1 MRLHYLLTGTIG
13 TVLLLSS
20 PSLAAQFDSWRFDA
34 NENKL
39 EIRTTGPVQPQAQLV
54 FNPTRLV
61 IDLPNTKFGQP
72 QVARPIGGGVRVVRI
87 GQFDPQTTRVVVE
100 FNPGYT
106 VDPQAIKFT
115 PVSGSRWIVQLPKL
129 ERVSSNTPQDNNN
142 RDDNSNYNLATIDS
156 TQSPPEFSSAGKTQ
170 IEKLQTT
177 GDGFFIRTSGISPQ
191 ARINRSVDRTTIFM
205 NIVGAS
211 LSPQL
216 TARSILVNRH
226 GVTRV
231 QLIQLRTTPST
242 VQVSFKVDA
251 KSPDWEV
258 STVGDGL
265 VILPVKGFVNSR
277 EGGETLTPNFPDV
290 NDVENNNETG
300 TDTIESVQLSDNGT
314 ELLIKGGQK
323 SSVTTGWDRGSAM
336 FRISINNAKLA
347 PQASRV
353 NLPPNSPVLG
363 VRVQSGTLN
372 NVIILV
378 QPASGVRIGQ
388 IGQTSN
394 GMLSLPI
401 QRTSQVRSP
410 IGLPPLDQGGSNH
423 LPDPNAKP
431 ETNPQPRPR
440 RTTPKGKLL
449 VMIDPG
455 HGGKDPGAIG
465 IAGVQEKDII
475 LPISLRIAKILQENG
490 VETVLT
496 RDADYFVT
504 LPGRVEMAQRTG
516 ADIFVSIHANSAG
529 LNRPEVSGL
538 ETYYYDSGLDL
549 ARTVHNKILQN
560 VNVRDRRVRKARFY
574 VLRKNS
580 IPSILVELGYLT
592 GEEDVANLQRSTY
605 QNQMA
610 QAIAQGILQYLK
622 QR

>member
-1 MRLHYLLTGTIG
+1 
-13 TVLLLSS
+13 
-20 PSLAAQFDSWRFDA
+20 
-34 NENKL
+34 
-39 EIRTTGPVQPQAQLV
+39 
-54 FNPTRLV
+54 V

-72 QVARPIGGGVRVVRI
+72 QVARSMGGGIRAVRI

-115 PVSGSRWIVQLPKL
+115 PITGSRWIVQLPKL
-129 ERVSSNTPQDNNN
+129 ERVFSNIPQDNNN
-142 RDDNSNYNLATIDS
+142 KDDNSNYNLATIDS
-156 TQSPPEFSSAGKTQ
+156 SQSPPEFSSLGKTQ
-170 IEKLQTT
+170 VEKLQTT

-191 ARINRSVDRTTIFM
+191 ARINRSVDRTTVFM
-205 NIVGAS
+205 NIMGAS
-211 LSPQL
+211 LSPEL
-216 TARSILVNRH
+216 TPRSILVNRH

-242 VQVSFKVDA
+242 VQVSLKVDP

-258 STVGDGL
+258 STVNDGL

-277 EGGETLTPNFPDV
+277 EGGETLTPDFPDV

-336 FRISINNAKLA
+336 FRISINNAKLS
-347 PQASRV
+347 PQAASRV

-363 VRVQSGTLN
+363 LRVQSGTLN

-388 IGQTSN
+388 PNRTNN

-401 QRTSQVRSP
+401 ERVRSP

-423 LPDPNAKP
+423 LPDPNPKP
-431 ETNPQPRPR
+431 ENNPQPR
-440 RTTPKGKLL
+440 RTTRKGKLL

-496 RDADYFVT
+496 RDSDYFVT

-538 ETYYYDSGLDL
+538 ETYYYDSGLEL

-560 VNVRDRRVRKARFY
+560 VNVKDRRVRKARFY

>member
-1 MRLHYLLTGTIG
+1 
-13 TVLLLSS
+13 
-20 PSLAAQFDSWRFDA
+20 
-34 NENKL
+34 
-39 EIRTTGPVQPQAQLV
+39 
-54 FNPTRLV
+54 
-61 IDLPNTKFGQP
+61 
-72 QVARPIGGGVRVVRI
+72 
-87 GQFDPQTTRVVVE
+87 
-100 FNPGYT
+100 
-106 VDPQAIKFT
+106 
-115 PVSGSRWIVQLPKL
+115 
-129 ERVSSNTPQDNNN
+129 
-142 RDDNSNYNLATIDS
+142 
-156 TQSPPEFSSAGKTQ
+156 
-170 IEKLQTT
+170 
-177 GDGFFIRTSGISPQ
+177 
-191 ARINRSVDRTTIFM
+191 M
-205 NIVGAS
+205 NIAGAS

-226 GVTRV
+226 GVARV

-242 VQVSFKVDA
+242 VQVTWKVDP

-363 VRVQSGTLN
+363 LRVQSGTLN

-388 IGQTSN
+388 PNRTNN

-401 QRTSQVRSP
+401 ERTSQVRSP

-431 ETNPQPRPR
+431 ENNPRPR
-440 RTTPKGKLL
+440 RTTPNGKLL

-475 LPISLRIAKILQENG
+475 LPISVRIAKILQENG

-538 ETYYYDSGLDL
+538 ETYYYDSGLEL

-560 VNVRDRRVRKARFY
+560 VNVKDRRVRKARFY

>member
-1 MRLHYLLTGTIG
+1 M
-13 TVLLLSS
+13 
-20 PSLAAQFDSWRFDA
+20 
-34 NENKL
+34 
-39 EIRTTGPVQPQAQLV
+39 
-54 FNPTRLV
+54 
-61 IDLPNTKFGQP
+61 
-72 QVARPIGGGVRVVRI
+72 
-87 GQFDPQTTRVVVE
+87 
-100 FNPGYT
+100 
-106 VDPQAIKFT
+106 
-115 PVSGSRWIVQLPKL
+115 
-129 ERVSSNTPQDNNN
+129 
-142 RDDNSNYNLATIDS
+142 
-156 TQSPPEFSSAGKTQ
+156 
-170 IEKLQTT
+170 
-177 GDGFFIRTSGISPQ
+177 
-191 ARINRSVDRTTIFM
+191 
-205 NIVGAS
+205 
-211 LSPQL
+211 
-216 TARSILVNRH
+216 
-226 GVTRV
+226 
-231 QLIQLRTTPST
+231 
-242 VQVSFKVDA
+242 
-251 KSPDWEV
+251 
-258 STVGDGL
+258 
-265 VILPVKGFVNSR
+265 ILPVKGFVNSR

-592 GEEDVANLQRSTY
+592 GEEDVANLQRSSY

>member
-72 QVARPIGGGVRVVRI
+72 QVTRPIGGGVRVVRI

-156 TQSPPEFSSAGKTQ
+156 PQSPPEFSSAGKTQ
-170 IEKLQTT
+170 VEKLQTT

-388 IGQTSN
+388 LGQTSN

-401 QRTSQVRSP
+401 QRISQVRSP

-475 LPISLRIAKILQENG
+475 LPISLKIAKILQENG

-529 LNRPEVSGL
+529 ENRPEVSGL

-549 ARTVHNKILQN
+549 ARNVHNKILQN

>member
-1 MRLHYLLTGTIG
+1 LRLHYLLTGTIG

-20 PSLAAQFDSWRFDA
+20 PSLAAQFDSWRFDTK
-34 NENKL
+34 ENRL

-72 QVARPIGGGVRVVRI
+72 QVARPIGGGIRVVRI

-100 FNPGYT
+100 LNPGYT

-115 PVSGSRWIVQLPKL
+115 PVTGSRWIVQLPKL
-129 ERVSSNTPQDNNN
+129 ERVSSNTPQDNN

-156 TQSPPEFSSAGKTQ
+156 SQSPPEFYSAGKTQ
-170 IEKLQTT
+170 VEKLQTT

-191 ARINRSVDRTTIFM
+191 ARINRSVDRGTIFM

-226 GVTRV
+226 GVARV
-231 QLIQLRTTPST
+231 QLVQLRTTPST
-242 VQVSFKVDA
+242 VQVSLKVDP

-258 STVGDGL
+258 STVNDGL

-277 EGGETLTPNFPDV
+277 EGGETLTPDFPDV

-347 PQASRV
+347 PQAASRV

-363 VRVQSGTLN
+363 LRVQSGTLN

-388 IGQTSN
+388 PNRTNN

-401 QRTSQVRSP
+401 ERVRSP

-431 ETNPQPRPR
+431 ENNPLPR
-440 RTTPKGKLL
+440 RTTRKGKLL

-496 RDADYFVT
+496 RDSDYFVT

-538 ETYYYDSGLDL
+538 ETYYYDSGLEL

-560 VNVRDRRVRKARFY
+560 VNVKDRRVRKARFY

-592 GEEDVANLQRSTY
+592 GEEDAANLQRSIY

>member
-1 MRLHYLLTGTIG
+1 LRPHYLLTGTIG

-34 NENKL
+34 KENRL

-72 QVARPIGGGVRVVRI
+72 QVARPMGGGIRVVRI

-100 FNPGYT
+100 LNPGYT

-115 PVSGSRWIVQLPKL
+115 PVTGSRWIVQLPKL
-129 ERVSSNTPQDNNN
+129 ERVSSNTPQDNN

-156 TQSPPEFSSAGKTQ
+156 SQSPPEFSSAGKTQ
-170 IEKLQTT
+170 VEKLQTT

-191 ARINRSVDRTTIFM
+191 ARINRSVDRGTIFM

-226 GVTRV
+226 GVARV
-231 QLIQLRTTPST
+231 QLVQLRTTPST
-242 VQVSFKVDA
+242 VQVSLKVDP

-258 STVGDGL
+258 STVNDGL
-265 VILPVKGFVNSR
+265 VILPVKGFVNSQ
-277 EGGETLTPNFPDV
+277 EGGETLTPDFPDV

-347 PQASRV
+347 PQAASRV

-363 VRVQSGTLN
+363 LRVQSGTLN

-388 IGQTSN
+388 PNRTNN

-401 QRTSQVRSP
+401 ERVRSP

-431 ETNPQPRPR
+431 ENNPLPR
-440 RTTPKGKLL
+440 RTTRKGKLL

-455 HGGKDPGAIG
+455 HGGKDAGAIG

-496 RDADYFVT
+496 RDSDYFVT

-538 ETYYYDSGLDL
+538 ETYYYDSGLEL

-560 VNVRDRRVRKARFY
+560 VNVKDRRVRKARFY

>member
-34 NENKL
+34 KENRL

-72 QVARPIGGGVRVVRI
+72 QVARSMGGGIRAVRI

-115 PVSGSRWIVQLPKL
+115 PITGSRWIVQLPKL
-129 ERVSSNTPQDNNN
+129 ERAFSNIPQDNNN
-142 RDDNSNYNLATIDS
+142 KDDNSNYNLATIDS
-156 TQSPPEFSSAGKTQ
+156 SQSPPEFSSLGKTQ
-170 IEKLQTT
+170 VEKLQTT

-191 ARINRSVDRTTIFM
+191 ARINRSVDRTTVFM
-205 NIVGAS
+205 NIMGAS
-211 LSPQL
+211 LSPEL
-216 TARSILVNRH
+216 TPRSILVNRH

-242 VQVSFKVDA
+242 VQVSLKVDP

-258 STVGDGL
+258 STVADGL
-265 VILPVKGFVNSR
+265 VISPVKGFVNSR
-277 EGGETLTPNFPDV
+277 EGGQTLTPNFPDI

-300 TDTIESVQLSDNGT
+300 TDIIESVQLSDNGT
-314 ELLIKGGQK
+314 ELLIKGGHK

-363 VRVQSGTLN
+363 LRVQSGTLN

-388 IGQTSN
+388 PNRTNN

-401 QRTSQVRSP
+401 ERVRSP
-410 IGLPPLDQGGSNH
+410 IGLPPLGPDGSNH

-431 ETNPQPRPR
+431 ENNPLPR
-440 RTTPKGKLL
+440 RTTRKGKLL

-496 RDADYFVT
+496 RDSDYFVT

-538 ETYYYDSGLDL
+538 ETYYYDSGLEL

-560 VNVRDRRVRKARFY
+560 VNVKDRRVRKARFY

-610 QAIAQGILQYLK
+610 EAIAQGILQYLK

>member
-1 MRLHYLLTGTIG
+1 
-13 TVLLLSS
+13 
-20 PSLAAQFDSWRFDA
+20 
-34 NENKL
+34 
-39 EIRTTGPVQPQAQLV
+39 
-54 FNPTRLV
+54 
-61 IDLPNTKFGQP
+61 
-72 QVARPIGGGVRVVRI
+72 
-87 GQFDPQTTRVVVE
+87 
-100 FNPGYT
+100 
-106 VDPQAIKFT
+106 
-115 PVSGSRWIVQLPKL
+115 
-129 ERVSSNTPQDNNN
+129 
-142 RDDNSNYNLATIDS
+142 
-156 TQSPPEFSSAGKTQ
+156 
-170 IEKLQTT
+170 
-177 GDGFFIRTSGISPQ
+177 
-191 ARINRSVDRTTIFM
+191 
-205 NIVGAS
+205 
-211 LSPQL
+211 
-216 TARSILVNRH
+216 
-226 GVTRV
+226 
-231 QLIQLRTTPST
+231 LIQLRTTPST

-277 EGGETLTPNFPDV
+277 EGGETLTPSFPDV

-388 IGQTSN
+388 LGQTSN